1 MVMSV
6 DVVVLCDAF
15 SLESVLM
22 KTQLDLLIPV

>member
-6 DVVVLCDAF
+6 DVVVLCDLF